1 MTNTLLLFSEVPGAP
16 TVNTGNIKARS
27 TSVTWSYSPASD
39 ELSINEY
46 TLQYQNGSFKG
57 DITLP
62 GGSSST
68 DLINLKPYT
77 YYSVRMMAK
86 SALGEGL
93 WSGLVNFTTKTAG
106 K

>member
-16 TVNTGNIKARS
+16 TVNAGNIKARS

-39 ELSINEY
+39 ELSVDKY

-62 GGSSST
+62 GSLTSK

-77 YYSVRMMAK
+77 SYSVRMMAN

-93 WSGLVNFTTKTAG
+93 WSDLVNFKTKTAG